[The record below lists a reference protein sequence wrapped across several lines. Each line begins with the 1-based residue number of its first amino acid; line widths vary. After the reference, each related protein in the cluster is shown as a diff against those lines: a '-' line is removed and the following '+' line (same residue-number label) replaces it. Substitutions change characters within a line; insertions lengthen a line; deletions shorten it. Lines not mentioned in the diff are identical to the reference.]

1 MMVRRLL
8 GLGALALAVLLLAG
22 PAGGEN
28 PYSQKASV
36 DAKLSS
42 VQAKI
47 AELQAREG
55 PLRAEIAG
63 YTSQIRGLERQIG
76 TVEGRLEPL
85 QRDLDL
91 HEKRLASLNELFRLQ
106 TQRLKFL
113 RAQYRI
119 ALTRLNRRLVGIY
132 ENGQPGTLEIILSSR
147 SLTAIIDQI
156 EFLRLLARED
166 HAIAKE
172 VRDARDQERAARL
185 HTKVTRG
192 RVQAVTRVIA
202 ARTAQV
208 REVRDQLAANR
219 SNVAGIR
226 GERQSSLDTLTAQE
240 RSDREE
246 GRILEH
252 DSAVLAAKIRAA
264 ESSGIVASVGSG
276 VSSSAAGLI
285 WPVNGPITSPYG
297 MRWGRLHSGID
308 IGVGYGTPIHAAA
321 AGVIVWAG
329 WEGGYGNLVVV
340 DHGGGLS
347 TAYAHQQQ
355 IAVSYGE
362 HVAQGQVIGY
372 VGSTGHS
379 FGPHLHFEVRINGSA
394 VDPLGYL

>member
-1 MMVRRLL
+1 MMVRRVL
-8 GLGALALAVLLLAG
+8 GLCALSLAVLLLAG

-28 PYSQKASV
+28 PYSKKASV
-36 DAKLSS
+36 DAKLAS

-55 PLRAEIAG
+55 PLRDEIAG

-85 QRDLDL
+85 QQDLDL

-106 TQRLKFL
+106 TERLTFL
-113 RAQYRI
+113 RDQYRI

-172 VRDARDQERAARL
+172 VRDARDEERAARA
-185 HTKVTRG
+185 HTKLTRG
-192 RVQAVTRVIA
+192 RVRTITRVIA
-202 ARTAQV
+202 VRTAQV
-208 REVRDQLAANR
+208 RQVRDQLALSR
-219 SNVAGIR
+219 SKVAGIR
-226 GERQSSLDTLTAQE
+226 GERQSSLDNLTAEERGE
-240 RSDREE
+240 RSEAE
-246 GRILEH
+246 ALQKT
-252 DSAVLAAKIRAA
+252 SAEIAAKIRAA
-264 ESSGIVASVGSG
+264 ESSGIVSSVGSG
-276 VSSSAAGLI
+276 TSPSAAGLV
-285 WPVNGPITSPYG
+285 WPVSGPVTSPFG
-297 MRWGRLHSGID
+297 MRWGRMHEGVD

-321 AGVIVWAG
+321 AGVVVWAG

-347 TAYAHQQQ
+347 TAYGHQER
-355 IAVSYGE
+355 IAVSYGQ
-362 HVAQGQVIGY
+362 HVGQGEVVGY
-372 VGSTGHS
+372 VGCTGHC